1 MVFCKI
7 LDMYERKG
15 MGDALNAIKEKRTG
29 WKRRKWD
36 S

>member
-1 MVFCKI
+1 VDVEMVFCKI

-29 WKRRKWD
+29 
-36 S
+36 